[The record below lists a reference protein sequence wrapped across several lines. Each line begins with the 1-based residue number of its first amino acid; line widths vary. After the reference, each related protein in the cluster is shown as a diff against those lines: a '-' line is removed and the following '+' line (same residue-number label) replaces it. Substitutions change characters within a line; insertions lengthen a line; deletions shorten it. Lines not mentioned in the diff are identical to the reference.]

1 MRTKGFTLVEMMVVV
16 VIIGIVVGFTMPAME
31 TWLTNTKIRSA
42 AENVQNGLRKAQQL
56 AAARN
61 SDVSV
66 VFTERAY
73 NGAYNSNTGTCPP
86 TGDRKKPSEANY
98 LVICADANSARSRD
112 PKKPDGF
119 SDDIFPMSVQYRT
132 PPEDGENVVDII
144 SDSFF
149 ANSNT
154 DKVITFR
161 ATGGTNSF
169 AEEGKYL
176 KEPKLQFASKKRDAN
191 QKTTHNCS
199 GKAATN
205 PDKGNNEGDIRCL
218 MVLMKLGGK
227 VRMCDPGYDDTD
239 GSSTMRSMACQT
251 KG

>member
-1 MRTKGFTLVEMMVVV
+1 MKTKGFTLVEMMVVV
-16 VIIGIVVGFTMPAME
+16 VIIGIVVGSTMPAME

-66 VFTERAY
+66 VFTEKAY
-73 NGAYNSNTGTCPP
+73 NEAYNNNTGTCPSA
-86 TGDRKKPSEANY
+86 DKRKKPSEANY

-112 PKKPDGF
+112 PENPAGF

-132 PPEDGENVVDII
+132 PEDGENVVDII

-149 ANSNT
+149 ANN
-154 DKVITFR
+154 DNNKIITFR

-176 KEPKLQFASKKRDAN
+176 REPKLQFASKKRDAT
-191 QKTTHNCS
+191 QQITHNCS
-199 GKAATN
+199 GKTDTN
-205 PDKGNNEGDIRCL
+205 PDKDKEGDIRCL

>member
-1 MRTKGFTLVEMMVVV
+1 MKAKGFSLIEL
-16 VIIGIVVGFTMPAME
+16 IVVLAIVAILAGLTMPVME
-31 TWLTNTKIRSA
+31 TWVTNSKIRSA

-73 NGAYNSNTGTCPP
+73 NGNYNSNTGTCPP
-86 TGDRKKPSEANY
+86 QNDRKKPSEANY
-98 LVICADANSARSRD
+98 LVICADANSARSID
-112 PKKPDGF
+112 PKNPNNF
-119 SDDIFPMSVQYRT
+119 SQDIFPMSVQYRT
-132 PPEDGENVVDII
+132 PPEDGENVVNII
-144 SDSFF
+144 NDTFF
-149 ANSNT
+149 SNN
-154 DKVITFR
+154 DNEKIITFR

-169 AEEGKYL
+169 AEDGKYL
-176 KEPKLQFASKKRDAN
+176 REPKLQFVSKKRDSTQQISN
-191 QKTTHNCS
+191 NCS

-205 PDKGNNEGDIRCL
+205 PDNGKEGNIRCL

-239 GSSTMRSMACQT
+239 GKSKMRSMACQT